1 MFSENGIHKWPGLPK
16 MVFGH
21 NLHHMAPFEILEA
34 GFCTVFRRASFWFL
48 VPGVKFGTPDP
59 KFGTPDP
66 KLGPGWAWGLW
77 GPKNG
82 AQKT

>member
-1 MFSENGIHKWPGLPK
+1 MYGFAAHILWFS
-16 MVFGH
+16 
-21 NLHHMAPFEILEA
+21 
-34 GFCTVFRRASFWFL
+34 

-59 KFGTPDP
+59 KIGTLDP
-66 KLGPGWAWGLW
+66 KLGPGWAWALW